1 MEQNDTYTEH
11 VRHRSTQLVQLLILC
26 NRSRDVLR
34 IVMGRVSGRGPD
46 IGPISGAVLWQ
57 GAVSSPSSSYLP
69 RPSPHLWPSISIQY
83 CYRHGAASTDSRYE
97 DDEWLYCPPRLSP
110 RLSIRMTRTHIPR
123 LVSLPCRCTTLL
135 PGTLSKMSINKM
147 TFNRKVKI
155 GSLLTAWHRY
165 LVIDLYITIPNLRE
179 AEREP
184 STHSAVYRPEKLL
197 PIWEDKEGSGL
208 GLPTNDCYGRSFDSI
223 KHYKLTATQQQT
235 FSQKWAAAFGRAADF
250 LIQCWIYVF
259 LFSGRGRN
267 NVRITHQWSSA
278 RPPLG
283 GELGD

>member
-1 MEQNDTYTEH
+1 MLPTH

-34 IVMGRVSGRGPD
+34 IVMGRVWALTSAQYPGLCCDKVQCHHRHPLSAGT
-46 IGPISGAVLWQ
+46 I
-57 GAVSSPSSSYLP
+57 SSSLTE
-69 RPSPHLWPSISIQY
+69 HQY
-83 CYRHGAASTDSRYE
+83 PIRLSSRRGRHGLSLWGWWVAPLSTKTITETLYQ
-97 DDEWLYCPPRLSP
+97 DDQ
-110 RLSIRMTRTHIPR
+110 RTHIPR

-184 STHSAVYRPEKLL
+184 STHSAVHRPEKLL
-197 PIWEDKEGSGL
+197 LLDCCPFERIKKEVVWVSPRMIIMAVVL
-208 GLPTNDCYGRSFDSI
+208 IALNITN
-223 KHYKLTATQQQT
+223 
-235 FSQKWAAAFGRAADF
+235 
-250 LIQCWIYVF
+250 
-259 LFSGRGRN
+259 
-267 NVRITHQWSSA
+267 
-278 RPPLG
+278 
-283 GELGD
+283 